1 MPNLLQQVD
10 ARSGPAASLL
20 LRLLLALGFCGAI
33 NCKQALPPPP
43 SEVVLATDLPAA
55 TIDQILRGIAAG
67 GGPRAERI
75 PGQGLGA
82 AALPKTA
89 PAAPVPL
96 TDPTAPPATAPTPS
110 TAPAPAAGGD
120 VRWDLE
126 PYGAVAAAA
135 RGELLPMPAAGED
148 VPDLWRD
155 PGGTW
160 VAIGGR
166 AQVLLVATDLL
177 GDHRAPDRFT
187 ALTAPWLK
195 GRVAIA
201 APTRGAPLAHFAA
214 LYEAWGEERMNL
226 WLSQLKANEVQVLAD
241 DAAVREAVM
250 RGGAVV
256 GILGSDEAA
265 KAKASAAHVEAV
277 YPNQHSIGTF
287 VWPTALSRPRNPA
300 HPAQAAV
307 LAEKLAD
314 RLTEQLLVAR
324 EPGFLPLRKDI
335 PVPPGVRSATNLV
348 VISVPPA
355 RIVEQIELRR
365 DALAAWTRSAQ
376 QHP

>member
-1 MPNLLQQVD
+1 MLL
-10 ARSGPAASLL
+10 SLL
-20 LRLLLALGFCGAI
+20 IAAI
-33 NCKQALPPPP
+33 CCLQPGCRQAPPQAPP
-43 SEVVLATDLPAA
+43 EVQLATDLPSASVE
-55 TIDQILRGIAAG
+55 QIIRGIAAR

-82 AALPKTA
+82 AALPPIPRAEGVA
-89 PAAPVPL
+89 PIAAGAPMEGAAAAVP
-96 TDPTAPPATAPTPS
+96 APS
-110 TAPAPAAGGD
+110 TAAAPAAGGD

-126 PYGAVAAAA
+126 PYGAIAAAA
-135 RGELLPMPAAGED
+135 RGELLPMPATGED

-177 GDHRAPDRFT
+177 GEHRAPDRFT
-187 ALTAPWLK
+187 ALTDPWLK
-195 GRVAIA
+195 GKVAIA
-201 APTRGAPLAHFAA
+201 APIRGAPLAHFAA

-226 WLSQLKANEVQVLAD
+226 WLSQLKANDVQVLAD
-241 DAAVREAVM
+241 DAAVRDAVM
-250 RGGAVV
+250 HGKAVI

-300 HPAQAAV
+300 HPTQAAA
-307 LAEKLAD
+307 LATSLAD

-348 VISVPPA
+348 VIAVQPA
-355 RIVEQIELRR
+355 RIVEQIERRR
-365 DALAAWTRSAQ
+365 DSLAAWTKAAQ
-376 QHP
+376 SH